1 MNMKKCHQ
9 KGKKKIKKS
18 SNGKKITTLMVLA
31 IIEIAILGESYPS
44 CSSVK
49 EEIKGNSNK
58 NKENKRAAE
67 QRREPGKR

>member
-9 KGKKKIKKS
+9 KGKKKINKS

-49 EEIKGNSNK
+49 EEI
-58 NKENKRAAE
+58 
-67 QRREPGKR
+67 